1 MTCLEPCLENET
13 KIRGHLKSSHI
24 ADKRKN
30 FHMALY
36 PLPPSSNESVI
47 DNGRNV
53 WQMGVHI
60 ILVLS
65 HNLPKQCRL
74 SHAGTPPWSFS
85 VHCKMN
91 KETISNSRRIVRFL
105 LFFLFLHAQK
115 RAAGVDLQS
124 QTGASACHCLF
135 SAFNLAF
142 KSQSISVMD
151 RLQPHLCTYHLFN
164 LDLFKI
170 AQ

>member
-1 MTCLEPCLENET
+1 
-13 KIRGHLKSSHI
+13 
-24 ADKRKN
+24 
-30 FHMALY
+30 MAFY

-53 WQMGVHI
+53 WQMGVYI

-91 KETISNSRRIVRFL
+91 KETISFRTVEEYNTISTC
-105 LFFLFLHAQK
+105 FLFLHAQK
-115 RAAGVDLQS
+115 WAAGVDLHS
-124 QTGASACHCLF
+124 QTRASTRVSVIACLF

-142 KSQSISVMD
+142 KSQSIPAVD
-151 RLQPHLCTYHLFN
+151 RLQPHLCTSRLFC

-170 AQ
+170 TQ